1 MGCNSLS
8 PTGTLALFG
17 GHLSPHHVTT
27 VTGFIPRINT
37 VLSYAPAPGA
47 RLSDHTK
54 QLFYGRTS

>member
-1 MGCNSLS
+1 
-8 PTGTLALFG
+8 
-17 GHLSPHHVTT
+17 
-27 VTGFIPRINT
+27 